1 MNKKVVATVLFTLV
15 THTMAAQGRLIRIDS
30 EDERWWKNSRQM
42 TFARNELTQLLM
54 PKDVEFGVVCKPSFS
69 PEWALSYDSTA
80 HALVYRKAEKS
91 IWHTTYKALHKLK
104 KIDKKHS
111 KWVPRKHPKDYV
123 APNVQ
128 AYSLAITNEQV
139 QMLKTIWTTAFGNA
153 EKKMDATLDGTSWEY
168 FIDGQRAKARR
179 EDNALVKFTNELAD
193 AVRTGDASR
202 KDTLIDN
209 EFQRGMVNG
218 K

>member
-15 THTMAAQGRLIRIDS
+15 TQTMAAQGRLIRIDS
-30 EDERWWKNSRQM
+30 EDETWWKNSRQM
-42 TFARNELTQLLM
+42 TFARNELTQLLI
-54 PKDVEFGVVCKPSFS
+54 PKDVEFGVVCQPSFS
-69 PEWALSYDSTA
+69 PEWALTYDSTT
-80 HALVYRKAEKS
+80 HALVYRKADKS
-91 IWHTTYKALHKLK
+91 IWHITYKAMHKLK
-104 KIDKKHS
+104 KVDKKHS

-128 AYSLAITNEQV
+128 AYSLAITDEQV
-139 QMLKTIWTTAFGNA
+139 QMLKAIWTNAVGNA

-193 AVRTGDASR
+193 AVRTGNVS
-202 KDTLIDN
+202 KMGTLIDN

>member
-15 THTMAAQGRLIRIDS
+15 TQTMAAQGRLIRIDS
-30 EDERWWKNSRQM
+30 EDETWWKNSRQM
-42 TFARNELTQLLM
+42 TFARNELARLLM
-54 PKDVEFGVVCKPSFS
+54 PKDVEFGVVCQPSFS

-80 HALVYRKAEKS
+80 HTLVCRKVDKS

-104 KIDKKHS
+104 KVDKKHS

-128 AYSLAITNEQV
+128 AYSLAITDEQV
-139 QMLKTIWTTAFGNA
+139 QMLKAIWTNAVGNA

-179 EDNALVKFTNELAD
+179 EDNALVRFTNELAD
-193 AVRTGDASR
+193 AVRTGNVR
-202 KDTLIDN
+202 KMGTLIDN

>member
-15 THTMAAQGRLIRIDS
+15 TQTMAAQGRLIRIDS

-139 QMLKTIWTTAFGNA
+139 QMLKTIWTTAVGNA

-202 KDTLIDN
+202 KDSLIDN

>member
-1 MNKKVVATVLFTLV
+1 MNKKVVSTVLFTLV
-15 THTMAAQGRLIRIDS
+15 TLTMAAQGRLIRIDS
-30 EDERWWKNSRQM
+30 EDETWWKNSRQM
-42 TFARNELTQLLM
+42 TFARNELTRLLM
-54 PKDVEFGVVCKPSFS
+54 PKDVEFGVVCLPSFS
-69 PEWALSYDSTA
+69 PEWALSYDSTT
-80 HALVYRKAEKS
+80 HTLVCRKADKS
-91 IWHTTYKALHKLK
+91 IWQTTYKALHKLK
-104 KIDKKHS
+104 KVDKKHS

-128 AYSLAITNEQV
+128 AYSLAITDEQV
-139 QMLKTIWTTAFGNA
+139 QMLKAIWTTAVGNA

-179 EDNALVKFTNELAD
+179 EDNALVRFTNELAD

>member
-15 THTMAAQGRLIRIDS
+15 TLTMAAQEKLIRIDS
-30 EDERWWKNSRQM
+30 EDETWWKSSRQM

-54 PKDVEFGVVCKPSFS
+54 PKDVEFGVVCQPSFS
-69 PEWALSYDSTA
+69 PECALSYDSTA

-139 QMLKTIWTTAFGNA
+139 QMLKTIWTTAVGNA

-179 EDNALVKFTNELAD
+179 EDNALVRFTNELAD

-202 KDTLIDN
+202 KDSLIDN

>member
-15 THTMAAQGRLIRIDS
+15 TQTMAAQGRLIRIDS
-30 EDERWWKNSRQM
+30 EDERWWKNSRQI

-139 QMLKTIWTTAFGNA
+139 QMLKTIWTTAVGNA

-202 KDTLIDN
+202 KDTLIDS

>member
-1 MNKKVVATVLFTLV
+1 MNKKVVSTVLFTLV
-15 THTMAAQGRLIRIDS
+15 TLTMAAQGRLIRIDS
-30 EDERWWKNSRQM
+30 EDKRWWKSSRQM
-42 TFARNELTQLLM
+42 TFARNELARLLI
-54 PKDVEFGVVCKPSFS
+54 PKDVEFGVVCQPSFS

-80 HALVYRKAEKS
+80 HALVYRKVDKS

-104 KIDKKHS
+104 KIDNKHS

-128 AYSLAITNEQV
+128 AYSLVITDEQV
-139 QMLKTIWTTAFGNA
+139 QMLKAIWTNAVDTA
-153 EKKMDATLDGTSWEY
+153 EKRADGTLDGTSWEY

-179 EDNALVKFTNELAD
+179 EDNALVKFTNVLAD

-209 EFQRGMVNG
+209 ELKRGMGNG

>member
-1 MNKKVVATVLFTLV
+1 MSKKVVSTVLFTLV
-15 THTMAAQGRLIRIDS
+15 TLTMAAQGRLIRIDS
-30 EDERWWKNSRQM
+30 EDETWWKNSRQM
-42 TFARNELTQLLM
+42 TFARNELTRLLM
-54 PKDVEFGVVCKPSFS
+54 PKDVEFGVVCQPSFS
-69 PEWALSYDSTA
+69 PEWALSYDSTT
-80 HALVYRKAEKS
+80 HTLVCRKADKS

-104 KIDKKHS
+104 KVDKKRS

-128 AYSLAITNEQV
+128 AYSLAITDEQV
-139 QMLKTIWTTAFGNA
+139 QMLKAIWTTAVGNA

-179 EDNALVKFTNELAD
+179 EDNALVRFTNELAD

>member
-15 THTMAAQGRLIRIDS
+15 TQTMAAQGRLIRIDS
-30 EDERWWKNSRQM
+30 EDERWWKSSRQM
-42 TFARNELTQLLM
+42 TFARNELTQLLI
-54 PKDVEFGVVCKPSFS
+54 PKDVEFGVVCQPSFS
-69 PEWALSYDSTA
+69 PEWALTYDSTT
-80 HALVYRKAEKS
+80 HALVYRKADKS
-91 IWHTTYKALHKLK
+91 IWHTTYKAMHKLK
-104 KIDKKHS
+104 KVDKKHS

-128 AYSLAITNEQV
+128 AYSLDSTDEQV
-139 QMLKTIWTTAFGNA
+139 QMLKAIWTNAVSTAEERVDG
-153 EKKMDATLDGTSWEY
+153 TLDGTSWEY

-193 AVRTGDASR
+193 AVRTGNVS
-202 KDTLIDN
+202 KMGTLIDN

>member
-15 THTMAAQGRLIRIDS
+15 TQTMAAQGRLIRIDS
-30 EDERWWKNSRQM
+30 EDETWWKNSRQM
-42 TFARNELTQLLM
+42 TFARNELARLLM
-54 PKDVEFGVVCKPSFS
+54 PKDVEFGVVCQPSFS

-80 HALVYRKAEKS
+80 HTLVCRKVDKS

-104 KIDKKHS
+104 KVDKKHS

-128 AYSLAITNEQV
+128 AYSLAITDEQV
-139 QMLKTIWTTAFGNA
+139 QMLKAIWTNAVGNA

-193 AVRTGDASR
+193 AVRTGNVS
-202 KDTLIDN
+202 KMGTLIDN

>member
-15 THTMAAQGRLIRIDS
+15 TQTMAAQGRLIRIDS
-30 EDERWWKNSRQM
+30 EDETWWKNSRQM
-42 TFARNELTQLLM
+42 TFARNELARLLM
-54 PKDVEFGVVCKPSFS
+54 PKDVEFGVVCQPSFS

-80 HALVYRKAEKS
+80 HTLVCRKADKS

-104 KIDKKHS
+104 KVDKKHS

-128 AYSLAITNEQV
+128 AYSLAITDEQV
-139 QMLKTIWTTAFGNA
+139 QMLKAIWTNAVGNA

-193 AVRTGDASR
+193 AVRTGNVS
-202 KDTLIDN
+202 KMGTLIDN

>member
-15 THTMAAQGRLIRIDS
+15 TQTMAAQGRLIRIDS
-30 EDERWWKNSRQM
+30 EDETWWKNSRQM
-42 TFARNELTQLLM
+42 TFARNELARLLM

-80 HALVYRKAEKS
+80 HTLVCRKADKS

-104 KIDKKHS
+104 KVDKKHS

-128 AYSLAITNEQV
+128 AYSLAITDEQV
-139 QMLKTIWTTAFGNA
+139 QMLKAIWTNAVGNA

-193 AVRTGDASR
+193 AVRTGNVS
-202 KDTLIDN
+202 KMGTLIDN

>member
-15 THTMAAQGRLIRIDS
+15 TLTMAAQGRLIRIDS
-30 EDERWWKNSRQM
+30 EDERWWKSSRQM
-42 TFARNELTQLLM
+42 TFARNEQTRLLM

-80 HALVYRKAEKS
+80 HALVYRKADKS
-91 IWHTTYKALHKLK
+91 IWHTTYKAMHKLK

-128 AYSLAITNEQV
+128 AYSLAITDEQV
-139 QMLKTIWTTAFGNA
+139 QMLKTIWTNAVGNA

-202 KDTLIDN
+202 KDSLIDN

>member
-1 MNKKVVATVLFTLV
+1 MNKKVVSTVFFALV
-15 THTMAAQGRLIRIDS
+15 TLTMAAQGRLIRIDS
-30 EDERWWKNSRQM
+30 EDERWWKSSRQM
-42 TFARNELTQLLM
+42 TFARNELTQLLI
-54 PKDVEFGVVCKPSFS
+54 PKDVEFGVVCQPSFS

-80 HALVYRKAEKS
+80 HALFYRKADKS
-91 IWHTTYKALHKLK
+91 IWHTTYKAMHKLK
-104 KIDKKHS
+104 KKGNKHS
-111 KWVPRKHPKDYV
+111 KWVPRKYPKDYV

-128 AYSLAITNEQV
+128 AYSLAITDEQL
-139 QMLKTIWTTAFGNA
+139 QMLKAIWTNAVGNA

-168 FIDGQRAKARR
+168 FIDEQRAKARR
-179 EDNALVKFTNELAD
+179 EDNTLVKFTNELAD

-209 EFQRGMVNG
+209 AFQRGMVNG

>member
-1 MNKKVVATVLFTLV
+1 MKLKVVFTVFFAIVTL
-15 THTMAAQGRLIRIDS
+15 TMAAQDRLIRIDS
-30 EDERWWKNSRQM
+30 EDERWWKSSRQM
-42 TFARNELTQLLM
+42 TFARNELARLLM

-80 HALVYRKAEKS
+80 HTLVCRKADKS

-104 KIDKKHS
+104 KVDKKHS

-128 AYSLAITNEQV
+128 AYSLAITDEQV
-139 QMLKTIWTTAFGNA
+139 QMLKAIWTNAVGNA

-179 EDNALVKFTNELAD
+179 EDNALVRFTNELAD
-193 AVRTGDASR
+193 AVRTGNVR
-202 KDTLIDN
+202 KMGTLIDN

>member
-1 MNKKVVATVLFTLV
+1 MNKKVVSTVLFTLV
-15 THTMAAQGRLIRIDS
+15 TLTMAAQGRLIRIDS
-30 EDERWWKNSRQM
+30 EDERWWKNSQQM
-42 TFARNELTQLLM
+42 TFARNELTRLLM

-80 HALVYRKAEKS
+80 HTLVYRKAEKS
-91 IWHTTYKALHKLK
+91 IWQTTYKALHKLK
-104 KIDKKHS
+104 KIDKIHS

-128 AYSLAITNEQV
+128 AYSLVITDEQV
-139 QMLKTIWTTAFGNA
+139 QMLKTIWTTAVGNA

-168 FIDGQRAKARR
+168 FIDGQRAKARK

-193 AVRTGDASR
+193 AVRTGNASR

-209 EFQRGMVNG
+209 EFQRGTVNG

>member
-1 MNKKVVATVLFTLV
+1 MNKKVVSTVLFTLV
-15 THTMAAQGRLIRIDS
+15 TLTMAAQGRLIRIDS
-30 EDERWWKNSRQM
+30 EDERWWKNSQQM
-42 TFARNELTQLLM
+42 TFARNELTRLLM

-80 HALVYRKAEKS
+80 HTLVYRKAEKS
-91 IWHTTYKALHKLK
+91 IWQTTYKALHKLK
-104 KIDKKHS
+104 KIDKIHS

-128 AYSLAITNEQV
+128 AYSLAITDEQV
-139 QMLKTIWTTAFGNA
+139 QMLKTIWTTAVGNA

-202 KDTLIDN
+202 KETLIDN
-209 EFQRGMVNG
+209 EFQRGMANG

>member
-15 THTMAAQGRLIRIDS
+15 TQTMAAQGRLIRIDS
-30 EDERWWKNSRQM
+30 EDERWWKSSRQM
-42 TFARNELTQLLM
+42 TFARNELTQLLI
-54 PKDVEFGVVCKPSFS
+54 PKDVEFGVVCQPSFS
-69 PEWALSYDSTA
+69 PEWALTYDSTT
-80 HALVYRKAEKS
+80 HALVYRKADKS
-91 IWHTTYKALHKLK
+91 IWHTTYKAMHKLK
-104 KIDKKHS
+104 KVDKKHS

-128 AYSLAITNEQV
+128 AYSLAITDEQV
-139 QMLKTIWTTAFGNA
+139 QMLKAIWTNAVSTAEERVDG
-153 EKKMDATLDGTSWEY
+153 TLDGTSWEY

-193 AVRTGDASR
+193 AVRTGNVS
-202 KDTLIDN
+202 KMGTLIDN

>member
-1 MNKKVVATVLFTLV
+1 MKLKVVFTVFFAIVTL
-15 THTMAAQGRLIRIDS
+15 TMAAQDRLIRIDS
-30 EDERWWKNSRQM
+30 EDETWWKNSRQM
-42 TFARNELTQLLM
+42 TFARNELARLLM
-54 PKDVEFGVVCKPSFS
+54 PKDVEFGVVCQPSFS

-80 HALVYRKAEKS
+80 HTLVCRKVDKS

-104 KIDKKHS
+104 KVDKKHS

-128 AYSLAITNEQV
+128 AYSLAITDEQV
-139 QMLKTIWTTAFGNA
+139 QMLKAIWTNAVGNA

-179 EDNALVKFTNELAD
+179 EDNALVRFTNELAD
-193 AVRTGDASR
+193 AVRTGNVR
-202 KDTLIDN
+202 KMGTLIDN